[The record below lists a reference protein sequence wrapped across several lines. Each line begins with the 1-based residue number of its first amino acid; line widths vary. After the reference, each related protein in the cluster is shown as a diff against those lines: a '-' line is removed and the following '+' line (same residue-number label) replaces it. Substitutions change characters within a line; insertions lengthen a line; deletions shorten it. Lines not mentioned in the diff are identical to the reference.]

1 MPVVD
6 IIDLKK
12 NKVGEASLSE
22 GVFGVEVKTHLM
34 HEVVKMQLAN
44 RRQGTACTKSKGFI
58 SGGGRKPW
66 KQKGTGRARAGST
79 RSPLWR
85 GGGTVFGPTPRDYSH
100 RVPYKVRRYALK
112 SALSQKLQENRL
124 LVVDQLWLD
133 VAKTKQFVT
142 LMHSLQVD
150 NALII
155 DVDNRNLQ
163 LSARNVPDFKVLRP
177 EGLNVYD
184 LLLYEHVV
192 ITRPALENIEK
203 RFSA

>member
-6 IIDLKK
+6 ILDVKK
-12 NKVGEASLSE
+12 NKVGEAPLSD
-22 GVFGVEVKTHLM
+22 GVFGVEVKTHIM

-44 RRQGTACTKSKGFI
+44 RRQGTACTKTKGFI

-85 GGGTVFGPTPRDYSH
+85 GGGTVFGPTPRDYSY
-100 RVPYKVRRYALK
+100 RVPQKVRRYALK

-124 LVVDQLWLD
+124 LVIDHLQLD
-133 VAKTKQFVT
+133 AVKTKQFVT
-142 LMHSLQVD
+142 LMRSLQVE

-184 LLLYEHVV
+184 LLLYDHVV

>member
-6 IIDLKK
+6 ILDEKK
-12 NKVGEASLSE
+12 NKVGEAPLPE
-22 GVFGVEVKTHLM
+22 GVFGVEVKPHLM

-44 RRQGTACTKSKGFI
+44 RRQGTACTKAKGLI
-58 SGGGRKPW
+58 RGGGRKPW

-85 GGGTVFGPTPRDYSH
+85 GGGTIFGPTPRDYSY
-100 RVPYKVRRYALK
+100 RVPQKVRQYALK

-124 LVVDQLWLD
+124 LVVEHLQLEA
-133 VAKTKQFVT
+133 VKTKQFMVV
-142 LMHSLQVD
+142 MHALQVH

-155 DVDNRNLQ
+155 DVENKNLQ
-163 LSARNVPDFKVLRP
+163 LSARNIPDFKILRP

-184 LLLYEHVV
+184 LLLYDHVV
-192 ITRPALENIEK
+192 ITRPALEKIEK